1 MFLSGIMIGMSKTL
15 GNPDDLAESPSAWV
29 SSASVRQWGKMTVNE
44 MLCHLSDGFAFASGE
59 LEVENV
65 STFWSRTAIKW
76 LALRAPLTW
85 PKGVPTMPE
94 IDPQRDGTKP
104 GEFARDRE
112 RLETGFRAFVK
123 AASEGRCGLHPF
135 FGALSRD
142 EWLRWGYL
150 HADHHLR
157 QFGH

>member
-1 MFLSGIMIGMSKTL
+1 MIGMSKML
-15 GNPDDLAESPSAWV
+15 GNPDDLAEISRRFGLLSEQ
-29 SSASVRQWGKMTVNE
+29 SVRLWGKMTVNE

-59 LEVENV
+59 LEVKNV
-65 STFWSRTAIKW
+65 STLWSRTAIKW
-76 LALRAPLTW
+76 LALRAPLVW

-112 RLETGFRAFVK
+112 RLETGFQAFVK
-123 AASEGRCGLHPF
+123 AASEGRCGAHPF